1 MIVEERGLDAHDHRR
16 STLNRNERMCA
27 RGEEHRV
34 IYEWNARRRLSPRVT
49 SPLGFEDWKPGHV
62 Y

>member
-1 MIVEERGLDAHDHRR
+1 MITAGAR
-16 STLNRNERMCA
+16 SIENERMCA

-34 IYEWNARRRLSPRVT
+34 ICEWNARRRLSPRVT